1 MKLFQ
6 QLLLAPA
13 ALGLLAPIAAQAADV
28 SSLSGASAASAYS
41 AQQDTD
47 AFRAWQSQNQ
57 VTSVSQFSDVQ
68 PTDWAY
74 QALSNLVERYGCV
87 AGYPDGTFKGKQ
99 ALSRFEAAALLNACL
114 DRVTEVT
121 DELRR
126 LQKEFSKEL
135 AVLKGRVSG
144 LEAKVGKLEAT
155 QFSTTTKL
163 VGETTWT
170 LGGLGF
176 GGNNNGSTG
185 ANSVNGTNA
194 TSQAGGGT
202 TFNYDLRLALN
213 TSFTGKDLLF
223 TRLRAGNFAGSGFN
237 GSPYLLSRLDTAFGS
252 TNNNTNLNN
261 LITIDRIYYRFP
273 AGKEL
278 TFIVGPIMRNTEA
291 LAIDPSYYGDLK
303 LLDAFT
309 VHGAPG
315 TYNKAT
321 GGGAGVIWRQNVKKG
336 APFFGS
342 SLSYVAQNA
351 NSAALNAAGGIMNNN
366 SQSNL
371 TAQFGYQ
378 AQQWKTTFAWRWG
391 SCGTQAREGTQ
402 AASAA
407 AGCPVAFTNTSGL
420 TQPSAGWGGNNIDVN
435 NFAYTVAWT
444 PKKNGTVVPS
454 ISAGWGY
461 SAYNGASLVAPAAN
475 DTGMSTAGVSNQLAV
490 RNIAATQ
497 SWTVAL
503 QWKDAFIKGN
513 SAGMAVGQPNFV
525 TALRNGQTAQDGN
538 FVWEWW
544 YKFQVTDK
552 ISVSPA
558 LFYISN
564 PSSAGTSAGLV
575 GTSTTQTGSTG
586 ANVFGGLVMAQF
598 KF

>member
-1 MKLFQ
+1 MNLFQ

-57 VTSVSQFSDVQ
+57 VTSVAQFSDVQ

-87 AGYPDGTFKGKQ
+87 AGYPESTFKGKQ

-135 AVLKGRVSG
+135 AVLKGRVDG
-144 LEAKVGKLEAT
+144 LEAKVGKLEAA

-163 VGETTWT
+163 KGDTYWS
-170 LGGLGF
+170 LGGLAF
-176 GGNNNGSTG
+176 GG
-185 ANSVNGTNA
+185 ANDGTNSNQGVGSSNRNSYTA
-194 TSQAGGGT
+194 GGT

-223 TRLRAGNFAGSGFN
+223 TRLRAGNFATTNAFN
-237 GSPYLLSRLDTAFGS
+237 GTPYTLSRLDISPGNTVA
-252 TNNNTNLNN
+252 NNILF
-261 LITIDRIYYRFP
+261 IDRLYYRFP
-273 AGKEL
+273 SGKEL
-278 TFIVGPIMRNTEA
+278 TFVVGPIMRNTEA
-291 LAIDPSYYGDLK
+291 LAIDPTYYGDIK

-309 VHGAPG
+309 TFGAPG

-321 GGGAGVIWRQNVKKG
+321 GGGAGVIWKQSVKKG
-336 APFFGS
+336 APFFGA

-351 NSAALNAAGGIMNNN
+351 NSSDTSAAGGIMNNN
-366 SQSNL
+366 SQSNV
-371 TAQFGYQ
+371 TAQLGYQ
-378 AQQWKTTFAWRWG
+378 AQQWKTTLAWRYG
-391 SCGTQAREGTQ
+391 TCGTAAREGTQ
-402 AASAA
+402 AAVAA
-407 AGCPVAFTNTSGL
+407 AACPAAVAS
-420 TQPSAGWGGNNIDVN
+420 SAGNNVSQPTAGWNGNSVDVN
-435 NFAYTVAWT
+435 NFAYTLAWT
-444 PKKNGTVVPS
+444 PNKNGTIVPS

-461 SAYNGASLVAPAAN
+461 SAYNQTGFLAVNPAVLGMAASGIN
-475 DTGMSTAGVSNQLAV
+475 TQLAV
-490 RNIAATQ
+490 NNIAATQ

-538 FVWEWW
+538 YVWEWW
-544 YKFQVTDK
+544 YKFQVTDN

-558 LFYISN
+558 LFYLSN
-564 PSSAGTSAGLV
+564 PSSAGTPVAGQA
-575 GTSTTQTGSTG
+575 SNTG